1 MACPLFGVSAIER
14 FHSTPLLFSSNEKE
28 AMKKPKT
35 QMDFHKVTIF
45 GRKVKIYFTSTGH
58 FCVKLENKFMCN
70 NTTSFLFTI
79 SFYNLFLLIF
89 FRKLR

>member
-1 MACPLFGVSAIER
+1 MACPLFGMSAIER

-35 QMDFHKVTIF
+35 QMDFLEVTIF

-70 NTTSFLFTI
+70 NKLLFFLQFLFTI
-79 SFYNLFLLIF
+79 YLF
-89 FRKLR
+89 

>member
-1 MACPLFGVSAIER
+1 
-14 FHSTPLLFSSNEKE
+14 
-28 AMKKPKT
+28 
-35 QMDFHKVTIF
+35 MDFHKVTIF

-58 FCVKLENKFMCN
+58 FCVKLENEFVCN

-79 SFYNLFLLIF
+79 SFYNLLLLIF